1 MVCNGLASYFAA
13 FARATSADVDITL
26 QNIEGTLVT
35 LFVLLGLLHQP
46 VPRLLG
52 VRRRRQICERSDS
65 RERWQREVGD
75 HCREMH
81 RTLTLFAELKV
92 WDRKLLT
99 GCEAELFGYLCK
111 SRSRL
116 SLFPHASVQ
125 LPRASQSDETES
137 ILCVFTAAL
146 GLTRTPD
153 ASRELDPLMGVD
165 KGAVG
170 TDSEDA
176 TARE

>member
-1 MVCNGLASYFAA
+1 
-13 FARATSADVDITL
+13 
-26 QNIEGTLVT
+26 
-35 LFVLLGLLHQP
+35 
-46 VPRLLG
+46 
-52 VRRRRQICERSDS
+52 
-65 RERWQREVGD
+65 
-75 HCREMH
+75 MH

-153 ASRELDPLMGVD
+153 ASRELDPLVERGKVRGKMGVLGE
-165 KGAVG
+165 KHRRVTRRA
-170 TDSEDA
+170 
-176 TARE
+176 